1 MLGGVHSST
10 VLKIEE
16 QGASVGSALRKASLG
31 MSKDRAPWQKLLVEQ
46 QRVQGRQGLD
56 RGGELSLVR
65 MTAV

>member
-31 MSKDRAPWQKLLVEQ
+31 MSKDSSMAEIACGTAESAGQTGAGQRWRA
-46 QRVQGRQGLD
+46 
-56 RGGELSLVR
+56 
-65 MTAV
+65 